1 MRFLAKVFE
10 VKNNWFWIQSTKLIN
25 REFLDLLADGQEL
38 YVEVKVHDNREIT
51 SKQNA
56 LSHSLIRD
64 IARYSYDSPERIEL
78 LMKYYYKGK
87 TGETF
92 SHRLATR
99 TEANEWIHFLID
111 FVLEANVELPGDY
124 IYLLEDNY
132 WFYSCL
138 KHRKCCICGQY
149 ADIAHFQA
157 VGAGKNRK
165 HTDHRLLLLMA
176 LCREHHQLQ
185 HQQGVHYFVK
195 KYRVIPVRL
204 EETDILKLKLTT
216 KRVLD
221 EFKQNEIIEGYF
233 QMEVGES

>member
-10 VKNNWFWIQSTKLIN
+10 VKNNWLRIQSTKLLN
-25 REFLDLLADGQEL
+25 RDFLNLLSDGQEL
-38 YVEVKVHDNREIT
+38 YVEVKVHDNRKMS

-64 IARYSYDSPERIEL
+64 IARYSTDDPERTEM

-87 TGETF
+87 TGKIF
-92 SHRLATR
+92 SHSLATKQ
-99 TEANEWIHFLID
+99 EANEWIHFLID

-138 KHRKCCICGQY
+138 KHRKCCICGKH
-149 ADIAHFQA
+149 ADIAHFQS
-157 VGAGKNRK
+157 VGSGKNRNK
-165 HTDHRLLLLMA
+165 TDHRLLLLMA

-185 HQQGVHYFVK
+185 HQQGVNYFVK
-195 KYRVIPVRL
+195 TNRIIPVRL
-204 EETDILKLKLTT
+204 EEEDILKLKLTS
-216 KRVLD
+216 KKALD
-221 EFKQNEIIEGYF
+221 EFKQNEVIEGHF
-233 QMEVGES
+233 NLEIA